1 MESQPPHVQNH
12 CFCRPTSGLQPC
24 SPASFEPTFFEP
36 ASLEE
41 GNTIQPSE
49 TLNPAFPDLQ
59 SVAVQVWALRL
70 SDPNRFA
77 EQSQVILEQ
86 ARALD
91 DRLAYGLACRN
102 IGFHLFVT
110 SEYERAL
117 NYLLEALGVGRETG
131 HETLTRDSLNYTGG
145 VYHSLGDAAT
155 ALAYVEETMA
165 FDQARGDTAGVAS
178 CLNNMGL
185 LQRQLGDAQR
195 ALEYHLECHRLALEL
210 HDLPRQTSS
219 LINAGAARLELGQI
233 TQAIQELRQA
243 ETISRQLEDRDYQA
257 RSLENLAA
265 ALIQLEA
272 YDEALSINS
281 QALELFLILESR
293 QGEIHCLINAGRALS
308 ARGDH
313 DAALELLRRA
323 LELGHTIRA
332 LELQFQV
339 HELLSTVYERNQQ
352 PVLALEH
359 FKQFHHLSRAV
370 RDENTNRRLRAS
382 SSQREAEKTRS
393 EAEIT
398 RLKNVELARALE
410 SLRQADQEKTQ
421 LVQALEQQVRV
432 DPLTQLYNRRY
443 LEQQL
448 EVEFVAAQLGQFPLP
463 VAMFDVD
470 HFKRVN
476 DTFGHQV
483 GDVVLQVLANLVH
496 KHKRASDIVARYGGE
511 EFVIVMPGSTPH
523 EAQLSCEQLR
533 NAIETHDWQSIHP
546 DLRVTISLGLA
557 SSSDLANFERL
568 LGQADKNMYA
578 AKHAGRNRII
588 G

>member
-1 MESQPPHVQNH
+1 MFYPNLSREVEPHPPHVQSH
-12 CFCRPTSGLQPC
+12 CFCCPTIGLQAL
-24 SPASFEPTFFEP
+24 SP
-36 ASLEE
+36 ASLEK
-41 GNTIQPSE
+41 GNTIQSE
-49 TLNPAFPDLQ
+49 TLNPALVPDLR
-59 SVAVQVWALRL
+59 SVVVQVWALRL

-86 ARALD
+86 ARAVG

-102 IGFHLFVT
+102 LGFHLFVT

-117 NYLLEALGVGRETG
+117 NYLLEALEVGRETD

-155 ALAYVEETMA
+155 ALAYVEDTMT

-185 LQRQLGDAQR
+185 LQRQLGDPQR

-210 HDLPRQTSS
+210 HDLSRQTSS
-219 LINAGAARLELGQI
+219 LINAGAARLELGQV

-293 QGEIHCLINAGRALS
+293 QGEIHCLMNAGRALN

-323 LELGHTIRA
+323 FELSQSIRA

-359 FKQFHHLSRAV
+359 FKQFHHLSREV

-398 RLKNVELARALE
+398 HLKNVELARALE
-410 SLRQADQEKTQ
+410 NLRKADQEKTQ
-421 LVQALEQQVRV
+421 LVQALEHQVRI
-432 DPLTQLYNRRY
+432 DPLTQLFNRRY

-448 EVEFVAAQLGQFPLP
+448 EAEFVAAQLDQVPLP
-463 VAMFDVD
+463 LVMFDVD

-476 DTFGHQV
+476 DSFGHQV
-483 GDVVLQVLANLVH
+483 GDVVLQVLADLVR
-496 KHKRASDIVARYGGE
+496 KHKRPSDIAARYGGE
-511 EFVIVMPGSTPH
+511 EFVIVMPGSTPDQ
-523 EAQLSCEQLR
+523 AQVTCERLR
-533 NAIETHDWQSIHP
+533 SAIEHHDWQGIHP
-546 DLRVTISLGLA
+546 DLQVTISLGLA
-557 SSSDLANFERL
+557 TSSNVKNYERL
-568 LGQADKNMYA
+568 LGLADLNMYA
-578 AKHAGRNRII
+578 AKNGGRNKTV

>member
-1 MESQPPHVQNH
+1 M
-12 CFCRPTSGLQPC
+12 
-24 SPASFEPTFFEP
+24 
-36 ASLEE
+36 
-41 GNTIQPSE
+41 
-49 TLNPAFPDLQ
+49 
-59 SVAVQVWALRL
+59 QVWALRL

-77 EQSQVILEQ
+77 EQSQLILAQ
-86 ARALD
+86 ARALG

-102 IGFHLFVT
+102 LGFHLFVT

-117 NYLLEALGVGRETG
+117 NYLLEALEVGRETG

-155 ALAYVEETMA
+155 ALAYVEDTMA
-165 FDQARGDTAGVAS
+165 FDQTRGDIAGVAS

-185 LQRQLGDAQR
+185 LQRQLGDPQR
-195 ALEYHLECHRLALEL
+195 ALQYHLECHSLALEL
-210 HDLPRQTSS
+210 HDLARQTSS
-219 LINAGAARLELGQI
+219 LINAGAARLELGQV

-281 QALELFLILESR
+281 QALELFLVLESR
-293 QGEIHCLINAGRALS
+293 QGEIHCLLNAGRALN
-308 ARGDH
+308 ARRDH

-323 LELGHTIRA
+323 LELSQSIRA

-339 HELLSTVYERNQQ
+339 HELLSAVYERNQQ
-352 PVLALEH
+352 PALALEH
-359 FKQFHHLSRAV
+359 FKQFHHLSREV
-370 RDENTNRRLRAS
+370 RDDNTNRRLRAS

-398 RLKNVELARALE
+398 HLKNVELARALE
-410 SLRQADQEKTQ
+410 NLRQADQEKTQ
-421 LVQALEQQVRV
+421 LVQALEHQVRV

-443 LEQQL
+443 LQQQL
-448 EVEFVAAQLGQFPLP
+448 EVEFMAAQLGQIPLP
-463 VAMFDVD
+463 LVMFDVD

-476 DTFGHQV
+476 DSFGHQV
-483 GDVVLQVLANLVH
+483 GDVVLQMIADLVR
-496 KHKRASDIVARYGGE
+496 KHKRANDIAARYGGE
-511 EFVIVMPGSTPH
+511 EFVIVMPGSTPDQ
-523 EAQLSCEQLR
+523 AQLNCERLR
-533 NAIETHDWQSIHP
+533 SAIEQHDWQGIHP
-546 DLRVTISLGLA
+546 NLQVTISLGLA
-557 SSSDLANFERL
+557 TSTDLKNYERL
-568 LGQADKNMYA
+568 LGLADANMYA
-578 AKHAGRNRII
+578 AKNSGRNKTV